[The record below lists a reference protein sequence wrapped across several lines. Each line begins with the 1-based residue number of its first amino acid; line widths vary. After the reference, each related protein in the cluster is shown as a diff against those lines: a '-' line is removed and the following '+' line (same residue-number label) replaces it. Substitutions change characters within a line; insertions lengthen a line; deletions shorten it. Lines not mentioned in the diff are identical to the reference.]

1 MNKHQ
6 LLKLCLSEYYFLY
19 NNLIRMQ
26 QNLGCIA
33 LSIMVIYLNVA
44 FKELSTYLT
53 QALTFNMIFKKM
65 QDLKLENNYY
75 SFRHSE
81 QSNYIDNIEFGNE
94 MQQLNFFDVTIT
106 YITLTVI
113 NTATSK
119 SFGKHH

>member
-1 MNKHQ
+1 
-6 LLKLCLSEYYFLY
+6 
-19 NNLIRMQ
+19 
-26 QNLGCIA
+26 
-33 LSIMVIYLNVA
+33 
-44 FKELSTYLT
+44 
-53 QALTFNMIFKKM
+53 M